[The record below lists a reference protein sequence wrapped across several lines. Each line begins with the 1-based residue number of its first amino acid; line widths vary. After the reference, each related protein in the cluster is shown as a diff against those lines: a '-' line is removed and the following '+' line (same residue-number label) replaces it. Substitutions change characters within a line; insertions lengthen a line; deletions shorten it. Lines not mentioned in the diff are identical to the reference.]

1 MIDTFSCLLQVPS
14 DALNN
19 GDGAGVSLMSLR
31 FGFCEKFSQFS
42 REKIRQT
49 RAEQFYKNN
58 SWMIRLTKTAK
69 TEIISLVRENLRELW
84 DFLFHKIPSQ
94 PQPQLQQNWGHPNT
108 CIARSGPIDEAGFVG
123 QQNFGRWGRSLRRPG
138 QPSKDLSTFQSSDDL
153 ECKRFAS
160 FLTRHFS
167 SRK

>member
-1 MIDTFSCLLQVPS
+1 MAKVWEKAKSILTENLISDLSNFVTTVSFNNYFCKILLPLWIAQLLFVSFSP
-14 DALNN
+14 
-19 GDGAGVSLMSLR
+19 GR
-31 FGFCEKFSQFS
+31 K
-42 REKIRQT
+42 K
-49 RAEQFYKNN
+49 
-58 SWMIRLTKTAK
+58 
-69 TEIISLVRENLRELW
+69 NLRELW
-84 DFLFHKIPSQ
+84 DHVFHKIPSQ

-160 FLTRHFS
+160 FLTWHFS